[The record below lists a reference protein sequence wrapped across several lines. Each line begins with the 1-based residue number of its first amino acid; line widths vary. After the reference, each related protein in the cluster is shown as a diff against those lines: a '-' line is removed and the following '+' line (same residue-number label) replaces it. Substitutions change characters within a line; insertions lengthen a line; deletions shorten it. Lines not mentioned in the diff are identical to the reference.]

1 MGFYVANEEDGAT
14 VAGLYP
20 FAPAFR
26 DFQERV
32 GESFEFFV
40 ELTAG
45 HMKWLPLEE
54 EYDRVTKK
62 IFERVLN
69 DKEFFPLVKRK
80 TFELSDEMRSFSR
93 ELLEKDLQR
102 ASTGDLI
109 SLMRKQS
116 AQISELLSW
125 ALLITVIELP
135 HELVSKKL
143 LEIVTEKTK
152 KMKDEKTPFSPAD
165 YAAVLSTPLEENNAK
180 LEFKEL
186 VEIACEIDAN
196 ASAKQAL
203 LENKNDKNDK
213 NNAVSAFSAL
223 EKAAPALAQKIEAH
237 ARKFGW
243 VYYGYAG
250 PAWTARDFAREIAAL
265 LEDKNPRQ
273 AKTEMQARDAAL
285 ARKQKEFEAALGL
298 SAEEKRIA
306 GIARDVMFLK
316 AYRKEAMFYSYYAI
330 ERVQV
335 EFGSRCGLTLQQV
348 RWLYPHEFEKA
359 AQREIS
365 AQLLDSRFKHCV
377 FGVRNEAGG
386 RKEKK
391 EIVFFDGAD
400 AEKQSLK
407 FTEKAIGDVKEV
419 RGTCAQPG
427 FASGVARIVNK
438 PEDVKKM
445 MKGDVL
451 VSIATTPDLVTAMRK
466 ASAIVTDIGGLTCHA
481 AIVSRELGIPCVV
494 GTRIATKVFR
504 DGDRVEVDASN
515 GVVRKTA

>member
-1 MGFYVANEEDGAT
+1 MSFYVANEEDGAT

-20 FAPAFR
+20 FVPAFHS
-26 DFQERV
+26 FKERIGV
-32 GESFEFFV
+32 GFESYV

-45 HMKWLPLEE
+45 HMKWWTNEA
-54 EYDRVTKK
+54 EYERAAKR
-62 IFERVLN
+62 IFERILV
-69 DKEFFPLVKRK
+69 DAAFFPLVKRK
-80 TFELSDEMRSFSR
+80 TIALSDAMRSFSR
-93 ELLEKDLQR
+93 ELLEKELGT
-102 ASTGDLI
+102 ASTTSTSELI

-116 AQISELLSW
+116 AQIAELLSW
-125 ALLITVIELP
+125 AMLITVIEIP

-152 KMKDEKTPFSPAD
+152 TQAGGGKTLLVPVD
-165 YAAVLSTPLEENNAK
+165 CAAVLSTPLEENNAK

-196 ASAKQAL
+196 GRAKQAL
-203 LENKNDKNDK
+203 LENKNDKN
-213 NNAVSAFSAL
+213 NAASAFSAL
-223 EKAAPALAQKIEAH
+223 GKAAPELAQKIGAH

-250 PAWTARDFAREIAAL
+250 PAWTANEFAREIAAL

-316 AYRKEAMFYSYYAI
+316 AYRKEAMFYSYYAV
-330 ERVQV
+330 ERVQN
-335 EFGSRCGLTLQQV
+335 EFGKRCGLGLRQV

-359 AQREIS
+359 AQREIK
-365 AQLLDSRFKHCV
+365 APLLDSRFKHCV
-377 FGVRNEAGG
+377 FGVQNEINGK
-386 RKEKK
+386 R
-391 EIVFFDGAD
+391 EIVFFDDAD
-400 AEKQSLK
+400 AEKQSRK
-407 FTEKAIGDVKEV
+407 FAEKAVGDVKEV
-419 RGTCAQPG
+419 RGACAQPG
-427 FASGVARIVNK
+427 FAAGVVRVVNK

-445 MKGDVL
+445 LKGDVL

-481 AIVSRELGIPCVV
+481 EIVSRELGIPCVV

-504 DGDRVEVDASN
+504 DGDSVEVDASN
-515 GVVRKTA
+515 GIVRKTA